1 MFQSI
6 FEFRTVNT
14 TQSKFNK
21 MVKSKKNNLHLEVS
35 NDVDLEYETATTT
48 SRRMK
53 KGKGK
58 GKTLTKTKK
67 ISLKAK
73 PKKSGSFIIVNGKRI
88 PLNRSNKSRRN
99 KMTSKTRGAKKA
111 SSADKKR
118 TASSSK
124 SAKRM
129 VLQRKT
135 PKKAIKRTAKVSS
148 ALVKKRATSSKT
160 NKGKSLQKK
169 AHRLSNSSK
178 VLKTKKPAPAKKIMP
193 SLNDIKN
200 FFGIKD
206 KAQRK
211 SRLPSRSAST
221 SAKKLMPSSSSSDRK
236 KKVSFEV
243 KKKAQ
248 DSNSLQSSST
258 GSENSGSKT
267 IYMPIKQEAN
277 GQTAEAIVV
286 EDKEKADLQNV
297 KLVVKAEK
305 KN

>member
-1 MFQSI
+1 
-6 FEFRTVNT
+6 
-14 TQSKFNK
+14 
-21 MVKSKKNNLHLEVS
+21 MVKSKKNNLHLEVT

-48 SRRMK
+48 SRRTK

-58 GKTLTKTKK
+58 GKTLAKTKK
-67 ISLKAK
+67 IFLKAK
-73 PKKSGSFIIVNGKRI
+73 PRKSGSFIIVNGKKI
-88 PLNRSNKSRRN
+88 PLNSSNKSRRN

-169 AHRLSNSSK
+169 ALRLSNSSK
-178 VLKTKKPAPAKKIMP
+178 VLRAKKPAPAKRLCPPWMT
-193 SLNDIKN
+193 
-200 FFGIKD
+200 
-206 KAQRK
+206 
-211 SRLPSRSAST
+211 SRIFL
-221 SAKKLMPSSSSSDRK
+221 
-236 KKVSFEV
+236 V
-243 KKKAQ
+243 
-248 DSNSLQSSST
+248 
-258 GSENSGSKT
+258 SKT
-267 IYMPIKQEAN
+267 RPRR
-277 GQTAEAIVV
+277 
-286 EDKEKADLQNV
+286 
-297 KLVVKAEK
+297 KAESHLAAPVPLP

>member
-1 MFQSI
+1 
-6 FEFRTVNT
+6 
-14 TQSKFNK
+14 

-53 KGKGK
+53 KGNGK
-58 GKTLTKTKK
+58 GKTLAKTKK

-73 PKKSGSFIIVNGKRI
+73 PRKSGSFIIVNGKKI
-88 PLNRSNKSRRN
+88 ELNSSNKSRRN
-99 KMTSKTRGAKKA
+99 KMTSKIRGVKKA
-111 SSADKKR
+111 SSSVKKR
-118 TASSSK
+118 TVSSK

-129 VLQRKT
+129 VLQRKA
-135 PKKAIKRTAKVSS
+135 PQKAIKRTAKDSS
-148 ALVKKRATSSKT
+148 ALVKKRAASSKT
-160 NKGKSLQKK
+160 SKGKSLQKK
-169 AHRLSNSSK
+169 ALRLSNSSK
-178 VLKTKKPAPAKKIMP
+178 VLKAKKPAPAKKIMP
-193 SLNDIKN
+193 SLDDIKD

-206 KAQRK
+206 KAQKK
-211 SRLPSRSAST
+211 SRIPSSSAST

-243 KKKAQ
+243 KEKAQ

-267 IYMPIKQEAN
+267 IYMPIELEAN
-277 GQTAEAIVV
+277 GQTAEAMVV
-286 EDKEKADLQNV
+286 EDKEEKADLQNV
-297 KLVVKAEK
+297 NLVVKAEK